1 MFGMN
6 AFGTQW
12 CDQIFTLHYTSL
24 KMAVLLHKT
33 ALNPKGLRLLV
44 QVSVAALLKWMAL
57 WLNRHF
63 QCSDHCA
70 KHGHCTPTSLPLVQ
84 SRRCRGPWWN
94 SGYSG
99 SDPASN
105 INNLRSDKIV
115 RALAATA
122 AVDAE
127 AAVDGHALR
136 AG

>member
-1 MFGMN
+1 MFRPLCQTR
-6 AFGTQW
+6 A
-12 CDQIFTLHYTSL
+12 LHANLPASS
-24 KMAVLLHKT
+24 
-33 ALNPKGLRLLV
+33 PIP
-44 QVSVAALLKWMAL
+44 QVSWSV
-57 WLNRHF
+57 
-63 QCSDHCA
+63 
-70 KHGHCTPTSLPLVQ
+70 
-84 SRRCRGPWWN
+84 WN